1 MLGQTLER
9 MVCVWEWQIVR
20 FGWSAGCMN
29 EGHSV
34 GAGDSV
40 VPLDDV

>member
-1 MLGQTLER
+1 MCGGTAN
-9 MVCVWEWQIVR
+9 C